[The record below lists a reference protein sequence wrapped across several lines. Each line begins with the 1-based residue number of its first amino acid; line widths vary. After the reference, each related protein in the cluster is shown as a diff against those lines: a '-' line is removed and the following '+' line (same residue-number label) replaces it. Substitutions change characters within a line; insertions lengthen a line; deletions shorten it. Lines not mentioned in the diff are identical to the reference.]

1 MASLKRWLERRR
13 NPWKGIAFESYKAF
27 RKDGAQARITDFS
40 DLEPG
45 AVVLDFGGFEGSWTE
60 QVLAAQP
67 QARVHVFEPHPG
79 FAEKLRQRFADRP
92 TVTVHACALGREAG
106 TLQLSDAGDASS
118 AVADHSRSFAAPVKA
133 ARDFFAETGIAQVQL
148 AKINIE
154 GGEYELLPAL
164 IEAGLIRGITRL
176 VVQFHLFRPE
186 NREARKA
193 ITDRLAETH
202 EIAWAYPFVWE
213 EWRLKS

>member
-1 MASLKRWLERRR
+1 MLVATTNEDW
-13 NPWKGIAFESYKAF
+13 
-27 RKDGAQARITDFS
+27 
-40 DLEPG
+40 
-45 AVVLDFGGFEGSWTE
+45 
-60 QVLAAQP
+60 
-67 QARVHVFEPHPG
+67 
-79 FAEKLRQRFADRP
+79 
-92 TVTVHACALGREAG
+92 AG
-106 TLQLSDAGDASS
+106 TVDRGLTSLVSNSILRWEYLPGSFLF
-118 AVADHSRSFAAPVKA
+118 VAYTHR
-133 ARDFFAETGIAQVQL
+133 T
-148 AKINIE
+148 
-154 GGEYELLPAL
+154 AL